1 MVLVTDWSIANLSQR
16 LVDLVSFSRPLL
28 YRQADAHSAP
38 RQSIKNG
45 TNSPWTHSRLLSES
59 KRMAGKKRKSNR
71 FGEAVREARTA
82 NGLTQEELASRSGL
96 DRSYIGGVERG
107 ERNPT
112 LSVIERIAEGIGI
125 ALPELFSYSA
135 KGPRA

>member
-1 MVLVTDWSIANLSQR
+1 MV
-16 LVDLVSFSRPLL
+16 
-28 YRQADAHSAP
+28 
-38 RQSIKNG
+38 
-45 TNSPWTHSRLLSES
+45 
-59 KRMAGKKRKSNR
+59 GKKRKSNN

-82 NGLTQEELASRSGL
+82 NGLTQEELASRAGL

-125 ALPELFSYSA
+125 SLPELFSYSA